1 MAFVK
6 EKILEENK
14 ELFDSFNLCYDG
26 VKREVNK
33 FTYWLVDKEREI
45 YFIYLG
51 GGALE
56 HPYVYALIWKNRKV
70 IITVESRSY
79 KENVHWLIESIKAS
93 KSLEQDKKAI
103 IEIIKEVVP
112 ITYGCEVIFEVFP
125 EPVFVEE
132 ERLNGR

>member
-56 HPYVYALIWKNRKV
+56 HLMFM
-70 IITVESRSY
+70 
-79 KENVHWLIESIKAS
+79 H
-93 KSLEQDKKAI
+93 
-103 IEIIKEVVP
+103 
-112 ITYGCEVIFEVFP
+112 
-125 EPVFVEE
+125 
-132 ERLNGR
+132 